1 MTASFI
7 STGWRKI
14 FSLLHPYRMIFRI
27 SLQFTFPLLTPQ
39 WYFCMYLITFLPLSQ
54 MSKFHCVVCTN
65 LHFFFVVVVVAANLH
80 FFKEKAHTLNQWFS
94 EFDPRTNRVAS
105 SRHLEMQMFKQAA
118 IYWICWVADQESAL
132 TSPPGETCKSSTIT
146 VLKDF
151 FKSYILS
158 CHISLIVFS

>member
-7 STGWRKI
+7 NPGWRKI

-39 WYFCMYLITFLPLSQ
+39 WYFCMYLLTFLPLSQ
-54 MSKFHCVVCTN
+54 TSKFHCVVCTN
-65 LHFFFVVVVVAANLH
+65 LHFV
-80 FFKEKAHTLNQWFS
+80 KEKAHTLNQWFS

-118 IYWICWVADQESAL
+118 VYWICWVADQESAL